1 MRKRGDRAWYRPR
14 RVHGRDR
21 WEVCAVIN
29 GSGPHTSL
37 VDTEAEAIREVDRLR
52 ATLRG
57 DRVPPRDWAGAVE
70 AYIASRE
77 MGPESAA
84 TVRYR
89 LRAVDAILRRHPLQL
104 TEADANVFRR
114 QRLEQASP
122 TTVHHEMR
130 AVVALQSWMAAQGW
144 IRLSTWADATIPEA
158 QRNESFLHPD
168 ELGAFL
174 RAAERLTADPT
185 LGDAA
190 SNRLAEDW
198 TRWEAAAWI
207 LCHGP
212 RTREAQRLRVRDIDL
227 RAGIV
232 WVYGTKSTAARR
244 AFVVRAERG
253 LDVLERTF
261 RDADP
266 DELAFPTGRLGVPS
280 AAART
285 KWFAR
290 RTEIT
295 CEVAGIRIV
304 SPHALRHS
312 AATAAIVEGA
322 DLNSVQNLLGHT
334 TPMITART
342 YSHAQAAVKSLAA
355 ATALGTVLQRAY
367 DAKPRLKLI

>member
-57 DRVPPRDWAGAVE
+57 DRVPPRNWDAAVE
-70 AYIASRE
+70 AYIESRE
-77 MGPESAA
+77 MAKTSAD

-89 LRAVDAILRRHPLQL
+89 LRAVDKVLRRHPLQL
-104 TEADANVFRR
+104 TEADAAMFRR
-114 QRLEQASP
+114 QRIEEVSP

-130 AVVALQSWMAAQGW
+130 AVVAMQSWMVSQGW
-144 IRLSTWADATIPEA
+144 VRLSTWADASIPDPE
-158 QRNESFLHPD
+158 RNEVFLHPD

-185 LGDAA
+185 LGNPE
-190 SNRLAEDW
+190 SNRLLEDW
-198 TRWEAAAWI
+198 VRWEAAAWI

-212 RTREAQRLRVRDIDL
+212 RTSEMQRLYVRDIDL
-227 RAGIV
+227 RSGIV
-232 WVYGTKSTAARR
+232 WVYGKKSTASRR
-244 AFVVRAERG
+244 AFVISAERG
-253 LDVLERTF
+253 LEVLERTF
-261 RDADP
+261 RDRHP
-266 DELAFPTGRLGVPS
+266 DDLAFPTGRLGAPS
-280 AAART
+280 SKGRT
-285 KWFAR
+285 KWFAL
-290 RTEIT
+290 RTEVT
-295 CEVAGIRIV
+295 CEVAGIRTI
-304 SPHALRHS
+304 SPHELRHS

-322 DLNSVQNLLGHT
+322 DLSSVQHLLGHA
-334 TPMITART
+334 TPTITDRT

-355 ATALGTVLQRAY
+355 ANAIGTVLTRVY
-367 DAKPRLKLI
+367 EAKPRLKIV